1 MELRLGAGG
10 RWQELGVLASGATAP
25 SAERASVS
33 GYRTRVD
40 ERTRTNHTQ
49 MKCLVNFI
57 LYDLVNVNVSHVG
70 ELTIYYISYADKIIV
85 FYVLGAN
92 QGAHNTRRVRA
103 CRVRVYGLRDRPTRG
118 TRRGCR
124 DNLSSGPAQSCQD
137 LLHYS
142 KPKREPAS
150 EERYN

>member
-1 MELRLGAGG
+1 MQEAGG
-10 RWQELGVLASGATAP
+10 RN
-25 SAERASVS
+25 SAFWPLEQPHLLRRASVS

-142 KPKREPAS
+142 KPKRAPAS
-150 EERYN
+150 EERHN

>member
-1 MELRLGAGG
+1 MAGTRRFGLWSNRTFCGG
-10 RWQELGVLASGATAP
+10 RRFPGIEHVWMRGHA
-25 SAERASVS
+25 
-33 GYRTRVD
+33 
-40 ERTRTNHTQ
+40 Q

-150 EERYN
+150 EERHN

>member
-1 MELRLGAGG
+1 
-10 RWQELGVLASGATAP
+10 
-25 SAERASVS
+25 
-33 GYRTRVD
+33 
-40 ERTRTNHTQ
+40 